1 MNIRRKYIAT
11 LLSLGLILMLVNVA
25 CEEDVLD
32 KKPLGQQT
40 SETFFETEAHA
51 VESVNAIY
59 SHLRSWGVHIFPF
72 IGATDII
79 SDDAKKG
86 SVPGDGTQMEN
97 LDDFVHNSTNSAI
110 FGLWNGYYQG
120 VSRANRAINN
130 IPGIKMDDQLK
141 ERLIGEAKF
150 LRAYFYFFL
159 VRGWGDVPLIKK
171 QLSSDEYRQA
181 KDPASEVYDLI
192 ISDLKDAME
201 VLPLKSEYSDANLG
215 RATKGAARGLLAKVY
230 LFQGDYENTEKYADQ
245 VINSGQYSLM
255 SDVTEIHS
263 QDGEFNSGSIFEIAS
278 AAKESTLGGSSYST
292 PQRPRGQ
299 NGWGFNNPTHNL
311 MNAFEPGDPR
321 LDATVLYVGEPFPEA
336 EGHVRD
342 HPDMEDE
349 HYNQKNWS
357 PKPVS
362 AWNVDPE
369 NIRRLRYADVLLMAA
384 EAKNELGKT
393 GPARTLLN
401 QVRERARDRQVTVG
415 MEVANLDTTV
425 LHPDLLSE
433 LRNIGNGHNVYGKIV
448 FNEGAASASDLATAN
463 AGGHDKGFFYENL
476 DIITQVDGTPVTDAS
491 EFWNV
496 LEQKSPGETMDVTFV
511 KIEQSAPSQNSTV
524 ETTVN
529 AEQTIGLE
537 VSRLLPDIT
546 TGDQG
551 QLREAIWHERR
562 VELAME
568 QHRFF
573 DIVRQG
579 RAAEVMQ
586 AAGKSNF
593 EEGTHEKF
601 PIPQTEID
609 LSGGRLTQNSGY

>member
-1 MNIRRKYIAT
+1 MNTKIKYIIT
-11 LLSLGLILMLVNVA
+11 LFSLGLILMFMNVA

-40 SETFFETEAHA
+40 SKSFFENKDHA
-51 VESVNAIY
+51 VQSVNAIY

-79 SDDAKKG
+79 SDDAEKG
-86 SVPGDGTQMEN
+86 SVPGDATFLEN
-97 LDDFVHNSTNSAI
+97 LDQFVHNSTNSAM

-120 VSRANRAINN
+120 VSRANRSINN
-130 IPGIKMDDQLK
+130 IPDIDMDEQLK
-141 ERLIGEAKF
+141 QRLIGEAKF

-181 KDPASEVYDLI
+181 RDPASDVYDLI
-192 ISDLKDAME
+192 ISDLEDAIE

-230 LFQGDYENTEKYADQ
+230 LFQDDYENTEKYADQ
-245 VINSGQYSLM
+245 VIDSEEYSLM
-255 SDVTEIHS
+255 TDVTKIHS

-278 AAKESTLGGSSYST
+278 AAKESALGGSSYST

-311 MNAFEPGDPR
+311 MNDFEAGDPR

-393 GPARTLLN
+393 GESRTLLN
-401 QVRERARDRQVTVG
+401 KVRERARDREVTVG
-415 MEVANLDTTV
+415 MEVAKLDTTV
-425 LHPDLLSE
+425 LHPDLLTE
-433 LRNIGNGHNVYGKIV
+433 LRNIGAAHTTYGKIV
-448 FNEGAASASDLATAN
+448 FDEGAASESDLASSN

-476 DIITQVDGTPVTDAS
+476 DMITQVDGSPVTDAS
-491 EFWNV
+491 DFWNA
-496 LEQKSPGETMDVTFV
+496 LDQKSAGETMDVTFV
-511 KIEQSAPSQNSTV
+511 KIEQSAVSQNSTV

-529 AEQTIGLE
+529 APQTVSLE
-537 VSRLLPDIT
+537 VSELLPDIS
-546 TGDQG
+546 TGDKV

-579 RAAEVMQ
+579 RAAEVMH

-609 LSGGRLTQNSGY
+609 LSGGKLIQNNGY